1 MKNILINIICR
12 EAVLE
17 ERLISLIDKCY
28 NENYN
33 VCVNL
38 CDYTLEKN
46 VKDINIINVDRE
58 NQFAVNVKEL
68 DFEDVSNHNSKLAE
82 LMDDKSYD
90 IVLDIESSIELE
102 DNFIDELELNFLE
115 DDNYGCVYCDFYS
128 KTKSG
133 HKIHIHQKSLP
144 LVNNSL
150 PLIAFSVKNYL
161 KHIGSQNVKG
171 DILANMISRH
181 IPKALCCITNA

>member
-181 IPKALCCITNA
+181 VPKALCCITNA